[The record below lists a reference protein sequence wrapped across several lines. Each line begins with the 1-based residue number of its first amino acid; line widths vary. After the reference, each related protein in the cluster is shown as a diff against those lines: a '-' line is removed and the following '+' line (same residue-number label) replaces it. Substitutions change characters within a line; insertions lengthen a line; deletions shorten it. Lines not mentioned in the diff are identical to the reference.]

1 MKKVCFYLILLLLLT
16 IFFFYGAALYAH
28 SPTLPSGNSLEAPS
42 SAHLLGTDNLGIDIY
57 AQISVGFFRSLAIGL
72 MTALL
77 TFVLGG
83 ALGISAGYFGGKW
96 DAVVSFLINVL
107 LSIPQLPVMIVIG
120 AFFGQSTWNIIW
132 IIAVFSWAP
141 IAKQLR
147 AKTISI
153 RGAAYIRLAK
163 SYGGSTWYIISRHM
177 LQELMPLLA
186 VNAIAVVGA
195 AIVQESALAF
205 LGLSDPLAK
214 SWGLMI
220 ARAKAFQ
227 GIFFTDFWK
236 WWLLPP
242 VLALIAST
250 LCLRMLAK
258 ALETAWLK
266 EEKLATA
273 RQ

>member
-1 MKKVCFYLILLLLLT
+1 MKKVWFHLAVLLALT
-16 IFFFYGAALYAH
+16 VFFFYGAFL
-28 SPTLPSGNSLEAPS
+28 SPCDPVLPSGASLEPPS
-42 SAHLLGTDNLGIDIY
+42 GTHLLGTDNLGIDIY
-57 AQISVGFFRSLAIGL
+57 AQISAGFFRSMMIGL
-72 MTALL
+72 TTAAL
-77 TFVLGG
+77 TFLLGG
-83 ALGISAGYFGGKW
+83 GLGITAGYLGGW
-96 DAVVSFLINVL
+96 VDHSVSFLINVL

-132 IIAVFSWAP
+132 IIALFSWAP

-153 RGAAYIRLAK
+153 RGAPYIRLAR
-163 SYGGSTWYIISRHM
+163 SFGGSHWYVIVRHM
-177 LQELMPLLA
+177 LSDLMPLLA
-186 VNAIAVVGA
+186 VNSIGVIGA
-195 AIVQESALAF
+195 AIVQESSLAF

-220 ARAKAFQ
+220 ARARGFQ

-242 VLALIAST
+242 VFALICST

-258 ALETAWLK
+258 ALESVWLK
-266 EEKLATA
+266 E
-273 RQ
+273 R

>member
-1 MKKVCFYLILLLLLT
+1 MKKVIFYLTAFLLLAA
-16 IFFFYGAALYAH
+16 FFFYGAVLYPH
-28 SPTLPSGNSLEAPS
+28 SPTQPSGASLEAPS
-42 SAHLLGTDNLGIDIY
+42 WVHLLGTDNLGIDIY
-57 AQISVGFFRSLAIGL
+57 AQISSGFFRSMAIGL
-72 MTALL
+72 TTAAL

-83 ALGISAGYFGGKW
+83 TLGILAGYLGGKV
-96 DAVVSFLINVL
+96 DAVVSFLINVM

-132 IIAVFSWAP
+132 IIAIFSWAP

-153 RGAAYIRLAK
+153 RNAQYIKLAK
-163 SYGGSTWYIISRHM
+163 SYGGGSWYIIRRHM
-177 LQELMPLLA
+177 LRELLPLLT
-186 VNAIAVVGA
+186 VNAIGVIGM
-195 AIVQESALAF
+195 AIVQESSLAF

-220 ARAKAFQ
+220 SRAKSFS
-227 GIFFTDFWK
+227 GIFFTNFWK

-242 VLALIAST
+242 VLSLIGST

-258 ALETAWLK
+258 VLESAWLK
-266 EEKLATA
+266 EV
-273 RQ
+273 